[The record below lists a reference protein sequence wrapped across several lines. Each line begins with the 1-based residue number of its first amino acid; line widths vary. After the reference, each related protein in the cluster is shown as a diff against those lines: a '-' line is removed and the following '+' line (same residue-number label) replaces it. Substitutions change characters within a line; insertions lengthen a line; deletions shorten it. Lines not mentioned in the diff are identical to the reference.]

1 MPLWYPSAE
10 YFAATPPNNWQ
21 SLNLL
26 LPTGFV
32 NTNNIIYCNSVL
44 ALNEDPRTTESA
56 KRNKSFLM
64 FPNPAKD
71 LINIKIP
78 KEFINEYLITITDC
92 VGNIIYKKIGT
103 KNKEVQTDLIDIK
116 NLRSGAYILQFSNK
130 DQQIIRKLLKL

>member
-1 MPLWYPSAE
+1 MVHPGSVHHNTVYM
-10 YFAATPPNNWQ
+10 YRKYQFF
-21 SLNLL
+21 
-26 LPTGFV
+26 FV
-32 NTNNIIYCNSVL
+32 KKVI
-44 ALNEDPRTTESA
+44 
-56 KRNKSFLM
+56 
-64 FPNPAKD
+64 D

-130 DQQIIRKLLKL
+130 DQKIIRKLLKL